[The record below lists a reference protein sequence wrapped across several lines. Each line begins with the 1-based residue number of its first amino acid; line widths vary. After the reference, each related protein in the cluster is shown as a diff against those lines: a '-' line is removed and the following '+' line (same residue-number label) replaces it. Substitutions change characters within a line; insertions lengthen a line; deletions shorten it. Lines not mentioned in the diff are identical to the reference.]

1 MTQRKNVDI
10 GPVITMTRNAYRL
23 VKIAPFVYA
32 MIYMM
37 CLFGYLAKTDKV
49 KGTEKTPSP
58 KPLPLSGYRP
68 IPHFSGGCR
77 NC

>member
-10 GPVITMTRNAYRL
+10 GPVITMMRNAYRL
-23 VKIAPFVYA
+23 VKIAPFIYA
-32 MIYMM
+32 MIYIM
-37 CLFGYLAKTDKV
+37 C
-49 KGTEKTPSP
+49 
-58 KPLPLSGYRP
+58 LSGYRP

>member
-10 GPVITMTRNAYRL
+10 GPVITMTRNAYHL

-32 MIYMM
+32 LIS
-37 CLFGYLAKTDKV
+37 
-49 KGTEKTPSP
+49 PSP

-68 IPHFSGGCR
+68 IPHFSGGCV

>member
-10 GPVITMTRNAYRL
+10 GPVIAMMRNAYRL
-23 VKIAPFVYA
+23 VKIAPFIYA
-32 MIYMM
+32 MIS
-37 CLFGYLAKTDKV
+37 
-49 KGTEKTPSP
+49 PSP